1 MSSQSYDEFVDQYR
15 AKLER
20 LDNSGGTVE
29 TYLRVVQ
36 ILFRLMDLHGVAL
49 ADLTPDLAAPSW
61 SSVRPIG
68 ANKQPTT
75 PSSRV
80 ALLPYR
86 KPPRAATAQMIR
98 CWPSWKHSDRRAW
111 LRTDG

>member
-49 ADLTPDLAAPSW
+49 ADLTPDLAAQL
-61 SSVRPIG
+61 VQR
-68 ANKQPTT
+68 AADRDKQATYDTFIARRFVALSKTT
-75 PSSRV
+75 PGRYRPDDTLLAFLE
-80 ALLPYR
+80 AL
-86 KPPRAATAQMIR
+86 
-98 CWPSWKHSDRRAW
+98 
-111 LRTDG
+111 